1 MPDFAPDFAP
11 DFTIEDG
18 LDTAAAIIGV
28 DEAGRGPW
36 AGPVVAAAFWANPQ
50 YRDNLPKNIDDSK
63 KLSQKI
69 RQEIYGELLRLD
81 SMGLHGFGV
90 ASVSVETIDEIG
102 ILQATFA
109 AMDKAAA
116 ALLQKIKPQAAYM
129 MIDGNLMPP
138 LALCERLLPCSGT
151 PIIKGD
157 TKSVSI
163 AAAAIIAKETRDAM
177 MIELAADNPDYD
189 WQNNKGYGTKK
200 HQIGLAKHGI
210 TKHHRRSYKPIQA
223 IISADIKED

>member
-1 MPDFAPDFAP
+1 MADFAPDFN
-11 DFTIEDG
+11 IENN
-18 LDTAAAIIGV
+18 LDTAAAIIGI

-36 AGPVVAAAFWANPQ
+36 AGPVVAAAFWANPNHRQ
-50 YRDNLPKNIDDSK
+50 NLPKNIDDSK
-63 KLSQKI
+63 KLNKRV

-81 SMGLHGFGV
+81 SIGQHSFGV
-90 ASVSVETIDEIG
+90 ASIDVKTIDEIG

-116 ALLQKIKPQAAYM
+116 ALLQKIKPKAAYM
-129 MIDGNLMPP
+129 IVDGNLMPP
-138 LALCERLLPCSGT
+138 LVLCERLVPCSGM

-163 AAAAIIAKETRDAM
+163 AAAAIIAKETRDEM
-177 MIELAADNPDYD
+177 MIKLAEDNPDYD

-210 TKHHRRSYKPIQA
+210 TKHHRRSFKPIQA
-223 IISADIKED
+223 IISNDIEEA